1 MHLNLR
7 KQQPKIIIHIIQIT
21 YMYIL
26 LYIKFM
32 VATKQKPIIE
42 TCTRERNP
50 NVILKIV
57 IKSQG
62 KRRKIKTRKNL
73 NDKKYISI
81 NNYI

>member
-1 MHLNLR
+1 M

-32 VATKQKPIIE
+32 VATKQKHIIE
-42 TCTRERNP
+42 MCTRERNP

-57 IKSQG
+57 IRSQG

>member
-1 MHLNLR
+1 
-7 KQQPKIIIHIIQIT
+7 
-21 YMYIL
+21 
-26 LYIKFM
+26 M
-32 VATKQKPIIE
+32 VATKQKHIIE
-42 TCTRERNP
+42 MCTRERNP

-57 IKSQG
+57 IRSQG